1 MVIKST
7 GKKGG
12 KVHVYVTGQIKF
24 RLKYILVNVGWFVSF
39 LCLLALII
47 DELGL
52 RDKGTGVTEN

>member
-1 MVIKST
+1 MIKLN

-24 RLKYILVNVGWFVSF
+24 RLKYNLVNVGWIVSL

-47 DELGL
+47 DELGYET
-52 RDKGTGVTEN
+52 KETEN

>member
-1 MVIKST
+1 MIKLN

-24 RLKYILVNVGWFVSF
+24 RLKYNLPVVNVGWIVSL

-47 DELGL
+47 DELGYET
-52 RDKGTGVTEN
+52 KETEN

>member
-1 MVIKST
+1 ME
-7 GKKGG
+7 KKGG

-24 RLKYILVNVGWFVSF
+24 RLKYNLVNVGWIVSF

-52 RDKGTGVTEN
+52 RDKGNWKLKV